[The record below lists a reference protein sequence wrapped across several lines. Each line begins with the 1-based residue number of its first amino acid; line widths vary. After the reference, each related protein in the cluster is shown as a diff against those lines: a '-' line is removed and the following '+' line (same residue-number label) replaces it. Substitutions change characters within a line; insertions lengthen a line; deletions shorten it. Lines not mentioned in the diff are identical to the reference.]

1 MAYVDLNPIR
11 AAIAK
16 TPETSDYT
24 SIQERI
30 VSKET
35 SLLEFGQGQ
44 NDIPYSLS
52 DYLALVDYTGRAV
65 LENKSGFIPAE
76 LEPILLRLNLDKD
89 SWLKEMQRFSSKG
102 VTAIGTVS
110 QLKAFCRNVGKKWGI
125 GHILSPALE

>member
-16 TPETSDYT
+16 TPETSDFT
-24 SIQERI
+24 SVQERI
-30 VSKET
+30 TTRTSK
-35 SLLEFGQGQ
+35 LLGFGQDL
-44 NDIPYSLS
+44 NSIPYALS

-65 LENKSGFIPAE
+65 LENKSGSIPSQ
-76 LEPILLRLNLDKD
+76 LEPILLRLGLDKD
-89 SWLKEMQRFSSKG
+89 SWLKEMHKCSNKG

-110 QLKAFCRNVGKKWGI
+110 QLKRFCQSVGKKWGV